1 MARTIT
7 LKYDATCLDCGT
19 KLAAGER
26 ARYYGRGRV
35 YGTECHEQKPQR
47 QTARGPGVL
56 SKAGR
61 VLGQG
66 VATQRASANIRSE
79 ARQTATQRARAD
91 VHRETLAYQYSHG
104 QISEAQYR
112 SACDPTGFYNAN
124 GECIGR
130 VNPNGRCEDAPCCGC
145 CS

>member
-35 YGTECHEQKPQR
+35 YGIECHEQKPQR
-47 QTARGPGVL
+47 QSR
-56 SKAGR
+56 S
-61 VLGQG
+61 
-66 VATQRASANIRSE
+66 QRSYNADIR
-79 ARQTATQRARAD
+79 
-91 VHRETLAYQYSHG
+91 
-104 QISEAQYR
+104 SEAQYR
-112 SACDPTGFYNAN
+112 SACDPTGFYNAS

>member
-7 LKYDATCLDCGT
+7 LRYDATCLDCGT

-35 YGTECHEQKPQR
+35 YGTECHEQP
-47 QTARGPGVL
+47 GSVPGVL
-56 SKAGR
+56 SEAGR

-66 VATQRASANIRSE
+66 VATQRASANIR
-79 ARQTATQRARAD
+79 
-91 VHRETLAYQYSHG
+91 
-104 QISEAQYR
+104 SEAQYR

>member
-7 LKYDATCLDCGT
+7 LKYNATCRDCGT

-47 QTARGPGVL
+47 QTA
-56 SKAGR
+56 
-61 VLGQG
+61 
-66 VATQRASANIRSE
+66 TQRASADIHPWGILS
-79 ARQTATQRARAD
+79 
-91 VHRETLAYQYSHG
+91 YQYSHG

-112 SACDPTGFYNAN
+112 SACDPTGFYNAD

>member
-47 QTARGPGVL
+47 QAARGPGVL

-66 VATQRASANIRSE
+66 VATQRASANIRN
-79 ARQTATQRARAD
+79 
-91 VHRETLAYQYSHG
+91 
-104 QISEAQYR
+104 EAQYR

-130 VNPNGRCEDAPCCGC
+130 VNANGRCEDAPCCGC